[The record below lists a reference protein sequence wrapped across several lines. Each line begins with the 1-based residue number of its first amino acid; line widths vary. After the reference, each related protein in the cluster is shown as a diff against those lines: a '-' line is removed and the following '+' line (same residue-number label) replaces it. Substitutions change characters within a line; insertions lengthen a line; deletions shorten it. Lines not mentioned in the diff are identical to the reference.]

1 MLNINDLEM
10 NEAIDLEPEA
20 MQDVRGGKFDGGYGS
35 ISQNGGSSGS
45 DSGHDI
51 YYYAWKLFWY

>member
-10 NEAIDLEPEA
+10 NEAIDLEREA
-20 MQDVRGGKFDGGYGS
+20 MQGVSGGQFYGS
-35 ISQNGGSSGS
+35 VSQNGGSSGD

-51 YYYAWKLFWY
+51 YYYAWRLFYY